1 MRDLA
6 ITIYLEVLLIL
17 VFSFGISLLL
27 IFYQNNTINFPN
39 IRILFSTLIIISIIT
54 TVLPIVR
61 ILKLGINDIIKG
73 VD

>member
-1 MRDLA
+1 MKEYY
-6 ITIYLEVLLIL
+6 IKNNSHI
-17 VFSFGISLLL
+17 VFLKRKI
-27 IFYQNNTINFPN
+27 
-39 IRILFSTLIIISIIT
+39 IIISIIT